1 MQKFLSP
8 SLPLAGRTMQAPAC
22 DVDGDIVDGRM
33 GIIAYTRFGILFYQ
47 VRERERERERGRE
60 RDRLYLY
67 EV

>member
-1 MQKFLSP
+1 MSP

-33 GIIAYTRFGILFYQ
+33 GITAYARFGILFYQ
-47 VRERERERERGRE
+47 VREREREQERERGGERE
-60 RDRLYLY
+60 RLYLY